1 MVDPTTTARRPLN
14 PPRVGGKGTNSVR
27 PSPAAAEAAG
37 TDRPKKAPPVESV
50 QESLSKEQME
60 QIRQEL
66 QELNQEF
73 RRYGVEMKMEPQ
85 EGLDPAIVRVHDA
98 DTGELIRQIPAKEW
112 VVLRRNL
119 AEGRGLIL
127 DQKA

>member
-1 MVDPTTTARRPLN
+1 
-14 PPRVGGKGTNSVR
+14 VGGKGTNSVR
-27 PSPAAAEAAG
+27 PSPASAEAG
-37 TDRPKKAPPVESV
+37 ETDRPEKAAPVEKV
-50 QESLSKEQME
+50 QEPLSKEQME

-98 DTGELIRQIPAKEW
+98 GTGELIRQIPAKEW

-127 DQKA
+127 DRKV